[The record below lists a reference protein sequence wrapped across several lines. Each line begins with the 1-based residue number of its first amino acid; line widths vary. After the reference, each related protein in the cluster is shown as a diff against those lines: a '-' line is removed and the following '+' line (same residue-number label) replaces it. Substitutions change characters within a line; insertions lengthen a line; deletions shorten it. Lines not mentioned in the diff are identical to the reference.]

1 MFGAIIGDIVG
12 SRFEF
17 DDHKS
22 KTFGLFGNDG
32 IMDIPCEYTDDS
44 VMTVA
49 AADALLNR
57 VMQEDDDTFKKR
69 LVEKM
74 HYHGRKRLNA
84 GFGTLLYRWLK
95 DGSTAAYNSWGN
107 GSAARAAPAGWAAHS
122 LEEAERLAGLTAEV
136 THNHP
141 QGIRGAQAVAAAIWM
156 ARRGKD
162 KEAIR
167 KYIEQKY
174 YPNAFLK
181 SLDEIRPDH
190 AFDESCQGTVP
201 VALEAFYE
209 SNSFEDAL
217 RNAVSVGGDSDTLA
231 DIAGGIAE
239 AYYGIPDLIRSE
251 AMAFLDDEMR
261 EIVVRFKEKYQKQG
275 TDYGALSLLR

>member
-1 MFGAIIGDIVG
+1 
-12 SRFEF
+12 
-17 DDHKS
+17 
-22 KTFGLFGNDG
+22 
-32 IMDIPCEYTDDS
+32 
-44 VMTVA
+44 
-49 AADALLNR
+49 
-57 VMQEDDDTFKKR
+57 
-69 LVEKM
+69 
-74 HYHGRKRLNA
+74 
-84 GFGTLLYRWLK
+84 
-95 DGSTAAYNSWGN
+95 
-107 GSAARAAPAGWAAHS
+107 
-122 LEEAERLAGLTAEV
+122 
-136 THNHP
+136 
-141 QGIRGAQAVAAAIWM
+141 M